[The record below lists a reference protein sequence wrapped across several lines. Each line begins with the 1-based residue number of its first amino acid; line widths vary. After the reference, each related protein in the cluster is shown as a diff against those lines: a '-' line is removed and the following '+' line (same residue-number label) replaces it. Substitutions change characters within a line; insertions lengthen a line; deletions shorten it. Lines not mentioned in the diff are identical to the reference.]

1 MQQIPLALDLITPT
15 SFEGFIGNDNL
26 LLKALL
32 CEQASGH
39 GEEQVFIHGP
49 RGAGKSHLAQAA
61 CYHAGSMG
69 RPAAYWPLR
78 QLGGQ
83 LAAASE
89 QIDAFGLAVVDD
101 IDAVIGQS
109 EGEFVL
115 FDLINRAREAR
126 VPLLLTASRPPAE
139 LPVRLPDL
147 ASRLAWGAVM
157 AIHPPTDG
165 EKIELLRSRAQA
177 RGLEL
182 PYATAQWMLAHLPRD
197 IGTLLEM
204 MERLDRE
211 SLIAKRRLTIPFVK
225 NVLDDLPD

>member
-1 MQQIPLALDLITPT
+1 MQQIPLALDLVTPT

-32 CEQASGH
+32 SEQAGGH

-49 RGAGKSHLAQAA
+49 GGAGKSHLAQAA
-61 CYHAGSMG
+61 CYHAGSLG

-89 QIDAFGLAVVDD
+89 QIEAFGLAVIDD

-115 FDLINRAREAR
+115 FDLINRAREAG

-147 ASRLAWGAVM
+147 ASRLAWGAIM

-165 EKIELLRSRAQA
+165 EKIELLRNRAQA

-182 PYATAQWMLAHLPRD
+182 PYAAAQWMLAHLPRD
-197 IGTLLEM
+197 LGTLLGSLDQ
-204 MERLDRE
+204 LDRQ
-211 SLIAKRRLTIPFVK
+211 SMIAQRRLTIPFVK
-225 NVLDDLPD
+225 EALESTSE

>member
-1 MQQIPLALDLITPT
+1 MQQIPLALDLVTPT

-32 CEQASGH
+32 SEQAAGH
-39 GEEQVFIHGP
+39 GEEQVFIYGP
-49 RGAGKSHLAQAA
+49 GGAGKSHLAQAA

-115 FDLINRAREAR
+115 FDLINRAREAG

-157 AIHPPTDG
+157 AIHPPTDA
-165 EKIELLRSRAQA
+165 EKIELLRSRAQG

-197 IGTLLEM
+197 IGTLLEV

-211 SLIAKRRLTIPFVK
+211 SMIAKRRLTIPFVK
-225 NVLDDLPD
+225 DVLDDLDD